1 MKYMHDSTIK
11 LLPKRYVVMRSELDA
26 VEKSGKK
33 RRLYYAMRLCG
44 ATAFVAG
51 LFCMVITEPKGNI
64 NYLALW
70 AAFGALVAG
79 EGGSWGTWTRYC
91 LGSMTQVWARLDRT
105 KARLGL
111 CGKGTGRNSRN
122 KTIDR
127 RSAVMI

>member
-26 VEKSGKK
+26 VEKPGKK

-70 AAFGALVAG
+70 AAFGALVLMIG
-79 EGGSWGTWTRYC
+79 IVGGW
-91 LGSMTQVWARLDRT
+91 RT
-105 KARLGL
+105 KRALNRTI
-111 CGKGTGRNSRN
+111 KAIES
-122 KTIDR
+122 KT
-127 RSAVMI
+127 